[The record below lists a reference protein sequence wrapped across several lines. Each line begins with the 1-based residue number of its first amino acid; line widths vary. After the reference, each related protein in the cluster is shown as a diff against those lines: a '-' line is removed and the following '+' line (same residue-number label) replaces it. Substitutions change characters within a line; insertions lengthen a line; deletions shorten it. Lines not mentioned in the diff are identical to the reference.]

1 MPQKGLKFQYEECL
15 YPELGRCR
23 VCTSHR
29 RINGYP
35 YFIRE
40 GKRQFVSRY
49 IFDKYRGEI
58 PKGLL
63 VLHLCDN
70 PGCVNPAHLYI
81 GTNQDNTNDM
91 IARGRAGDARGEKN
105 GNAKLKEQ
113 QVKEIR
119 SNKKDSQA
127 VLGRK
132 YGVHRNTIFDIKH
145 NRTWNY
151 VEN

>member
-15 YPELGRCR
+15 YPELGHCH
-23 VCTSHR
+23 VCVSHSGAH
-29 RINGYP
+29 GYP
-35 YFIRE
+35 RFMRE
-40 GKRQFVSRY
+40 GKSQFVSRY
-49 IFDKYRGEI
+49 VYEKYIGKI
-58 PKGLL
+58 PKGLC

-70 PGCVNPAHLYI
+70 PGCINPAHLYA
-81 GTNQDNTNDM
+81 GTKQDNVNDM
-91 IARGRAGDARGEKN
+91 FERGRDRSPKGEKN
-105 GNAKLKEQ
+105 GQAKLKEQ